1 MSVSVSR
8 AHFVLSVVLS
18 IDVCQPREIV
28 HARFFS
34 AHVIRTIIFE
44 DEGKP
49 ATFQNIIGARH
60 TAQTEQ

>member
-1 MSVSVSR
+1 MSVSYAR
-8 AHFVLSVVLS
+8 FVLSVVLS

-44 DEGKP
+44 DGEKP
-49 ATFQNIIGARH
+49 ATFQNIIVARH
-60 TAQTEQ
+60 VGEQ